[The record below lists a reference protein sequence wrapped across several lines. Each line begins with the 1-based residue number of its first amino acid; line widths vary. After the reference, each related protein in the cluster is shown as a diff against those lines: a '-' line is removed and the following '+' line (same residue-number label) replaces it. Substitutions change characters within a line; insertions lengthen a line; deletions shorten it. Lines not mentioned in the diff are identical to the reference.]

1 MILRDDI
8 LVAKNNDF
16 LSLEIEDDSKIV
28 IEYFNKIIGIPC
40 SIKILMEDIWKLF
53 EDLNIYNCHHIFR

>member
-40 SIKILMEDIWKLF
+40 
-53 EDLNIYNCHHIFR
+53 